1 MDFATAFKT
10 DISTEEKGRWFE
22 FGDVELLIA
31 RSQNRTYTDMMSQQF
46 QAHNHTLSQKDTKE
60 QREAANER
68 AEKIQVDVM
77 AASVLLGWRGRKV
90 ADDSV
95 EGGFRTGKVLFEGED
110 ITDAYSQ
117 LNAKKLLAMK
127 DFRSWV
133 NTKADD
139 FKNYL
144 AEVKKADEKN

>member
-10 DISTEEKGRWFE
+10 DTATEEKGRWFE

-31 RSQNRTYTDMMSQQF
+31 RSGNRTYTDMMSQQF

-60 QREAANER
+60 QREAANDR

-77 AASVLLGWRGRKV
+77 AASVLLGWRGRTVK
-90 ADDSV
+90 DESV
-95 EGGFRTGKVLFEGED
+95 ESGERTGKVLFDGED
-110 ITDAYSQ
+110 LTDSYSQ
-117 LNAKKLLAMK
+117 LNAKKLLSLK
-127 DFRSWV
+127 DLRAQI
-133 NTKADD
+133 NAKADD

-144 AEVKKADEKN
+144 AAVKKADEKN

>member
-10 DISTEEKGRWFE
+10 DLATEEKGRWFE

-46 QAHNHTLSQKDTKE
+46 QAHSHTLGQKDTKE

-68 AEKIQVDVM
+68 AEKIQIDVM
-77 AASVLLGWRGRKV
+77 AASVLLGWRGLSRTDPETQV
-90 ADDSV
+90 V
-95 EGGFRTGKVLFEGED
+95 TTGKVLFQGED
-110 ITDAYSQ
+110 LTSNYSQ
-117 LNAKKLLAMK
+117 LNAKKLLEMK

-133 NTKADD
+133 NAKADD